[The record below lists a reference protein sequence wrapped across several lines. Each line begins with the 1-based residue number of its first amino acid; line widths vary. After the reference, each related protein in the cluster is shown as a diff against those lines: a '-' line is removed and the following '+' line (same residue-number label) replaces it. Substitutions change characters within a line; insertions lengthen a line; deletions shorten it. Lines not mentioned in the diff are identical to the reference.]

1 MGTAEAGSSSW
12 WLAIVGAVGLSLD
25 LAFHWVSAGFEG
37 TIDGS
42 FNPVTVLTFLQTLLI
57 DVDPR
62 TVPLW
67 ATMLGVAAHTMF
79 LSGFMLLVFMAL
91 KGKFRKPKESG
102 LRRQTRS
109 DLTDE
114 LRTSEMPLV
123 GLGHLLIHDRRASAA
138 EPSQGH
144 P

>member
-1 MGTAEAGSSSW
+1 MTTLGDDPEMGTAEAGSSSW

-42 FNPVTVLTFLQTLLI
+42 FNPVTVLNFLQTLLI

-79 LSGFMLLVFMAL
+79 LTGFMLLVFMAL
-91 KGKFRKPKESG
+91 KDKFRRKPKDESG
-102 LRRQTRS
+102 IRQQTRS
-109 DLTDE
+109 DLTDDLQARE
-114 LRTSEMPLV
+114 
-123 GLGHLLIHDRRASAA
+123 GLS
-138 EPSQGH
+138 
-144 P
+144 